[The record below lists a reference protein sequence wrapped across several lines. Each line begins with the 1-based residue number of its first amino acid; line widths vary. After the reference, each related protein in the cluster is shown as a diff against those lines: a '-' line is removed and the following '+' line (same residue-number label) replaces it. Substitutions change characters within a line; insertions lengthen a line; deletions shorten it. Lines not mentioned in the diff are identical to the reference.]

1 MDHQPRLLTAPEP
14 IAAEIS
20 RLALTSLRAS
30 GALFYWID
38 QTQSMADVSLVGITP
53 RFYHDYLGRMEAV
66 DPSNISRMTAAGH
79 SLTQLR
85 RAHHPMPE
93 QAATYARLLSGYGV
107 ADVLDLMFWSEGVAV
122 AGIGILKRENDPAT
136 CAETLATAGAVQR
149 FIEFT
154 LRKDPRFGRA
164 RRRRAMTQQFQLTMR
179 ETEVAELVFAGL
191 TNGEIAAALD
201 MRLPTVKSHL
211 LQIFAKSGCTTRTK
225 LAAELHR
232 LG

>member
-1 MDHQPRLLTAPEP
+1 MDHQPRLLSEPEP

-30 GALFYWID
+30 GAFFYWID
-38 QTQSMADVSLVGITP
+38 PSRTMADVSLVGIAP

-79 SLTQLR
+79 SLTHLR
-85 RAHHPMPE
+85 RADHPLTE
-93 QAATYARLLSGYGV
+93 HAATYARFLSGYGV

-122 AGIGILKRENDPAT
+122 AGIGILKRDEDPAT
-136 CAETLATAGAVQR
+136 CAETLATASAMQR

-154 LRKDPRFGRA
+154 LRKDPRLGRA
-164 RRRRAMTQQFQLTMR
+164 RRRRAMTQRFQLTMR
-179 ETEVAELVFAGL
+179 EAEVAELVFAGL
-191 TNGEIAAALD
+191 TNAEIAGALD

-211 LQIFAKSGCTTRTK
+211 LQVFAKSGCTTRTK

-232 LG
+232 LD